1 MLDSCRS
8 PPPGRSGHRG
18 HVEPA
23 GAAAAG
29 AGPRGDARSLVLCPR
44 RVPGNRC
51 LRACRMRMPQAW
63 GGTRLPPRLGVGFR
77 TRHVSRVSQ
86 AAPAVPP
93 PGSGA
98 SSSPGGCSLRGGLGL
113 LHLPWVC
120 RGSGLWLQLHLPLA
134 LSQRWHRALQLLW
147 RSAQC
152 WARVWRATVSCR
164 QHCEPGQG
172 QVAAEGDDQWCR
184 AMPRVLCQEPAV
196 PCSASGALGVS
207 GPVQCPGAT
216 QCPRCGAT
224 AQAASVSQSKVQ
236 QLPPPHPLVPRPCS
250 PDSLSQ

>member
-1 MLDSCRS
+1 MATEGPWEPVPSGVQDEDA
-8 PPPGRSGHRG
+8 PGLGWHPTAS
-18 HVEPA
+18 PA
-23 GAAAAG
+23 GCG
-29 AGPRGDARSLVLCPR
+29 VPNRARF
-44 RVPGNRC
+44 PG
-51 LRACRMRMPQAW
+51 
-63 GGTRLPPRLGVGFR
+63 
-77 TRHVSRVSQ
+77 VS
-86 AAPAVPP
+86 
-93 PGSGA
+93 GSGA

>member
-23 GAAAAG
+23 GAAA
-29 AGPRGDARSLVLCPR
+29 GPAWSPWGCSEPCPLPTEGPWELVPSGVQDEDAPGLGWHRARPDCRPGWAWGSEPGTFPGCLGRLRLCHPR
-44 RVPGNRC
+44 AVVPG
-51 LRACRMRMPQAW
+51 
-63 GGTRLPPRLGVGFR
+63 
-77 TRHVSRVSQ
+77 
-86 AAPAVPP
+86 AA
-93 PGSGA
+93 S

-147 RSAQC
+147 LSTQC

-172 QVAAEGDDQWCR
+172 QVAAEGADQWCCV
-184 AMPRVLCQEPAV
+184 MPRVLCQEPAV
-196 PCSASGALGVS
+196 PCSAQVHWGSVA
-207 GPVQCPGAT
+207 PCN
-216 QCPRCGAT
+216 
-224 AQAASVSQSKVQ
+224 AQ
-236 QLPPPHPLVPRPCS
+236 VPRRTQGAVPQHRQ
-250 PDSLSQ
+250 PL